1 MSMDIKDLRY
11 FLAVAEEGTITR
23 AAARLCMAQ
32 PPLSRQI
39 QQLEEE
45 LGDFSFC
52 PGEAADTA
60 DRGGDFPKAAG
71 GGNTVPCGKDGK
83 PAAAD

>member
-45 LGDFSFC
+45 LGTSLFV
-52 PGEAADTA
+52 
-60 DRGGDFPKAAG
+60 RGKRRIQLTEEGIFLKQQAE
-71 GGNTVPCGKDGK
+71 
-83 PAAAD
+83 